1 MRSSQIKVFFYS
13 LILFASLVLILGIFR
28 GESSIMSYFDL
39 LSTKKALT
47 LRVNQLKQENLDL
60 SMEIKKIQESP
71 MYAKK
76 VLKDRY
82 HTLNDN
88 ESLIFLPD

>member
-1 MRSSQIKVFFYS
+1 MNQVKLKIFFS
-13 LILFASLVLILGIFR
+13 CLVIFASLVLILGIFR
-28 GESSIMSYFDL
+28 GESSVGTYFDL
-39 LSTKKALT
+39 KNTKTVLIK
-47 LRVNQLKQENLDL
+47 RVQQLKQENKEL
-60 SMEIKKIQESP
+60 SSEIQKIRESP

-82 HTLNDN
+82 HTLNDD

>member
-1 MRSSQIKVFFYS
+1 MISKWIKVFFS
-13 LILFASLVLILGIFR
+13 FLVAFASMVLVLGIFR

-39 LSTKKALT
+39 VHTKTALT
-47 LRVNQLKQENLDL
+47 QRVEQLKEENQNLEL
-60 SMEIKKIQESP
+60 EIKKIQESP